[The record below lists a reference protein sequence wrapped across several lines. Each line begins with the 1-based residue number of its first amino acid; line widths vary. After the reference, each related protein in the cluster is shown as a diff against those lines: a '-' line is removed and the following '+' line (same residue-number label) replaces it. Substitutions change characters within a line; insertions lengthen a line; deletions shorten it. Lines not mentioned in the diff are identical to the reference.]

1 MFKAREWKVV
11 LRIKDVDNLQNIEF
25 LKELKDNKKI
35 KTILYSKQ
43 DNIVTVDKLLQQA
56 AQIEPSNFHV
66 WYSWG
71 IIKKLQDDL
80 VAAEKYLRKAL
91 ALKPSSIS
99 ALHELGRVLTFRGK
113 FPEAEAIFLGILEA
127 MSDIVSIK
135 STDIILH
142 IADNYAYWANNE
154 FNNKNYESW
163 MAKARNAFESVLL
176 GIDFAPSDRRIHE
189 LHKKICL
196 DLALRLF
203 QIGDKENGEKYLL
216 RVIAEIRTYDQLVS
230 TNKEA
235 LSLAYYNLAKYEKTK
250 SHPNWDLMKIY
261 VRKGLAFSNKEGIKN
276 KLQNYEKII
285 KQEKR
290 RIIGQISSFDPKRKF
305 GIIKSKGMSCIFF
318 PNCLTW
324 YCKEIPSL
332 LNRKVS
338 FIPVQHRTAKRSKNL
353 KAIEIKLI
361 D

>member
-1 MFKAREWKVV
+1 M
-11 LRIKDVDNLQNIEF
+11 QNIDF
-25 LKELKDNKKI
+25 LKELKDSKKI
-35 KTILYSKQ
+35 KAILYTKQ
-43 DNIVTVDKLLQQA
+43 ENILTVDKLLQQA
-56 AQIEPSNFHV
+56 AQIEPLNFHV

-80 VAAEKYLRKAL
+80 AAAEKYLRKAL
-91 ALKPSSIS
+91 TLKPSSLS

-113 FPEAEAIFLGILEA
+113 YPEAEALFLGILEV
-127 MSDIVSIK
+127 MSDIASIK

-154 FNNKNYESW
+154 FDKKRYESW

-176 GIDFAPSDRRIHE
+176 AIDFAPSDRRIHE

-216 RVIAEIRTYDQLVS
+216 RVIAEIRTYDQLIS

-235 LSLAYYNLAKYEKTK
+235 LSLAYYNLAKHEKAK
-250 SHPNWDLMKIY
+250 SHPNWNLMEIY
-261 VRKGLAFSNKEGIKN
+261 VRKGLAFSDKERIRT
-276 KLQNYEKII
+276 KLQKYKKIV

-290 RIIGQISSFDPKRKF
+290 RRVGQISSFDPERKF

-332 LNRKVS
+332 LNKKVS
-338 FIPVQHRTAKRSKNL
+338 FIPIKHKTAKKSKNL
-353 KAIEIKLI
+353 KATQIKLI
-361 D
+361 E